1 MSNLLFPCFY
11 IDLSSF
17 SAVRGSPFFF
27 LIFIWVKGSFRSF
40 IYLFIFLWKISFVW
54 GFSNMLI
61 EILILQL
68 FSQLINFRLA
78 LVLLSFFHT
87 GLLIV
92 FKINSNRLFW
102 SFCVYLGL
110 EGAPF
115 CFFQFLFLLGFLYF
129 LLNLLSFEN

>member
-1 MSNLLFPCFY
+1 MSNLLFPCLY
-11 IDLSSF
+11 IDLSSL
-17 SAVRGSPFFF
+17 SAVMGSPFFF
-27 LIFIWVKGSFRSF
+27 LIFIWVKDSFRSF
-40 IYLFIFLWKISFVW
+40 IYLFISLWKISFVW

-61 EILILQL
+61 EILILKL

-78 LVLLSFFHT
+78 LVLLSFFYT

-102 SFCVYLGL
+102 SFCVYLRL
-110 EGAPF
+110 KGAPF
-115 CFFQFLFLLGFLYF
+115 CFFQFFFLLRFLYF